1 MGKVEEQRRE
11 VLERKKNLK
20 GRQKRIVEDLTWKER
35 KMRWR
40 LEDIA
45 RIEERR
51 GNRVWVSYGKIRIN
65 EQWWRWDE
73 EEEMLKDEGEIRR
86 GKKHEEGEEEKKGE

>member
-1 MGKVEEQRRE
+1 MEGK
-11 VLERKKNLK
+11 
-20 GRQKRIVEDLTWKER
+20 

-51 GNRVWVSYGKIRIN
+51 ENRVWVSYGKIRIN

-86 GKKHEEGEEEKKGE
+86 GKKH